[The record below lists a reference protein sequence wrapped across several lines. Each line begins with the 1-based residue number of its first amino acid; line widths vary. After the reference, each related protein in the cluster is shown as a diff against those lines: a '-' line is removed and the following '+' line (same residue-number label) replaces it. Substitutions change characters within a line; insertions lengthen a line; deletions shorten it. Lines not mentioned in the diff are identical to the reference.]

1 MQETQE
7 YDEVLAH
14 IANQNIEL
22 DLDDGIKENYNIFQN
37 IELTQEGK
45 KSKKVNLLKKM

>member
-1 MQETQE
+1 MKDIEMNAIF
-7 YDEVLAH
+7 YS
-14 IANQNIEL
+14 NQNIEL

>member
-1 MQETQE
+1 MELRNVDIKNFKSIE
-7 YDEVLAH
+7 
-14 IANQNIEL
+14 NIEL